1 MAGIHGER
9 TSIPAKLFME
19 ALQKAGG
26 VEGSEEALSVLREW
40 DFRMDRDGIAPTIYS
55 EVRARVLGFLT
66 RRLLGDLAEEALAG
80 APGTASLL
88 DQIVLKVMAAIQRGD
103 RSLLPA
109 ESDRSTVLA
118 SALEDALACLRE
130 KLGTDVST
138 WQWGRIH
145 RTRPRHPLSGS
156 YPQHARWLDPPS
168 LPVHG
173 DGDTPLAGGYA
184 PAEGYTT
191 TSVSVNRYIHD
202 PSDWNRS
209 LWIVPLG
216 SSGHPGSPHY
226 ADQAER
232 WANVDY
238 IPQLWDWD
246 RIASESES
254 CQRLEPA

>member
-1 MAGIHGER
+1 
-9 TSIPAKLFME
+9 
-19 ALQKAGG
+19 
-26 VEGSEEALSVLREW
+26 
-40 DFRMDRDGIAPTIYS
+40 MDRDGAAPSIYS
-55 EVRARVLGFLT
+55 ETRARVLGLLT
-66 RRLLGDLAEEALAG
+66 RHLLGDLAEEALAG
-80 APGTASLL
+80 GPGTASLL
-88 DQIVLKVMAAIQRGD
+88 GQIALEAVAAIRRGD
-103 RSLLPA
+103 RSLLPLELDWSA
-109 ESDRSTVLA
+109 VLKG
-118 SALEDALACLRE
+118 ALACLKE
-130 KLGTDVST
+130 KPGTDISK

-156 YPQHARWLDPPS
+156 FPQHARWLDPPS

-173 DGDTPLAGGYA
+173 DGDTPLAGSYA
-184 PAEGYTT
+184 LGQGYTT

-226 ADQAER
+226 TDQAER

-246 RIASESES
+246 RISSESGS